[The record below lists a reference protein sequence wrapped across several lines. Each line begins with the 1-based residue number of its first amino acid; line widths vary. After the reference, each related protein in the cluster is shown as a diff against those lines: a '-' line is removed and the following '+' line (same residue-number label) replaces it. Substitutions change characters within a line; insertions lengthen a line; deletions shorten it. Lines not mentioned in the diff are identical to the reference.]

1 MVIHIRQASLL
12 MTAPLRT
19 LTAARTN
26 KGQLFVCLLPPI
38 DRIAGDTDIM
48 VPLVAIPERDPDI
61 AARARFY
68 DDGAD
73 FDYAMEAEAHGVSVV
88 DLIGRVA

>member
-1 MVIHIRQASLL
+1 

-19 LTAARTN
+19 RTAARTN
-26 KGQLFVCLLPPI
+26 RGQMFVCLLPPI

-48 VPLVAIPERDPDI
+48 VPIVAIPERNLDI
-61 AARARFY
+61 AARARRY

-73 FDYAMEAEAHGVSVV
+73 FDYAMEAEACGCTVA
-88 DLIGRVA
+88 DLMGGRQ

>member
-1 MVIHIRQASLL
+1 

-26 KGQLFVCLLPPI
+26 RGQMFVCLLPAT

-48 VPLVAIPERDPDI
+48 VPIKAIRERDPFMVPYLEREITYNHVNAVPIWDGLMVDI
-61 AARARFY
+61 
-68 DDGAD
+68 D
-73 FDYAMEAEAHGVSVV
+73 AEH
-88 DLIGRVA
+88 

>member
-1 MVIHIRQASLL
+1 

-26 KGQLFVCLLPPI
+26 RGQMFVCLLPAT

-48 VPLVAIPERDPDI
+48 VPIKAIRERDPFI
-61 AARARFY
+61 AARARQFENADLDY
-68 DDGAD
+68 REEADACGCAVADLIDGA
-73 FDYAMEAEAHGVSVV
+73 A
-88 DLIGRVA
+88 